1 MALVTHMLAHVVP
14 RDARPFGATLLTVWL
29 ILSGQALDP
38 ALVVRRFIFA
48 YAKISLLTGY
58 KKNENQKQ
66 THPARP
72 YWSITGAQIWTYAQG
87 KGSGVVWSNRIQQ
100 LN

>member
-1 MALVTHMLAHVVP
+1 MVLVTHMLAHVVP
-14 RDARPFGATLLTVWL
+14 RDARPLGASLLTVWL

-58 KKNENQKQ
+58 KKKRKPKAD
-66 THPARP
+66 TPRP
-72 YWSITGAQIWTYAQG
+72 PVLVYY
-87 KGSGVVWSNRIQQ
+87 
-100 LN
+100 